1 MINIEETMGAVS
13 GTVFLYYALRD
24 EKSVSLF
31 TDVAERT
38 GRRVF
43 RREDCRNLDPAALAD
58 SSDRKMIFAVP
69 AMMDFLDRYL
79 EACPAGQQ
87 HLLIYAHE
95 AKEAICSMSFV
106 FYDFWE
112 ERHVSIE
119 DFCPEC
125 GPQAGQGDN

>member
-1 MINIEETMGAVS
+1 MINIEEAMGAVS
-13 GTVFLYYALRD
+13 GTVFVYYVLRD

-31 TDVAERT
+31 TDAAERT

-43 RREDCRNLDPAALAD
+43 RREDCQNLDPAVLAR
-58 SSDRKMIFAVP
+58 SSDRKMIFVAP

-79 EACPAGQQ
+79 EARPTD
-87 HLLIYAHE
+87 HRHSLIHARE
-95 AKEAICSMSFV
+95 VQEAIRSMSFV
-106 FYDFWE
+106 FHDFWE